1 MNGTELIRARRSVR
15 RFKAGEPVQPEH
27 LHLMLEAAMMAPSA
41 QNLRPWEFLV
51 VTNRELMEAITEVSP
66 YTQMLKTASAAIVV
80 CGLPKVQE
88 GRCGAFW
95 PEDCGAAIENL
106 LLCAL
111 ELGYGTCWCGLYP
124 SDEGRYEAMAKLIG
138 TDEGVIPMAVIAVGV
153 ADEEPAQR
161 GYYDESRVKI
171 LD

>member
-1 MNGTELIRARRSVR
+1 MNISEGIRGRRSIRKYQEGAVIPR
-15 RFKAGEPVQPEH
+15 EDFEK
-27 LHLMLEAAMMAPSA
+27 MLEAAMMAPSA

-95 PEDCGAAIENL
+95 PQDCGAAIENL
-106 LLCAL
+106 LLEA
-111 ELGYGTCWCGLYP
+111 EALGYGTCWC
-124 SDEGRYEAMAKLIG
+124 
-138 TDEGVIPMAVIAVGV
+138 
-153 ADEEPAQR
+153 
-161 GYYDESRVKI
+161 
-171 LD
+171 